1 MDPSG
6 KKHMYKTRVTVRV
19 YQDIWLFEKYMK
31 IGDIKQGGAVISA
44 NKNV

>member
-1 MDPSG
+1 MC
-6 KKHMYKTRVTVRV
+6 KTRVTVRV

-44 NKNV
+44 NKDV

>member
-6 KKHMYKTRVTVRV
+6 KKHTYKTRVTVRV

-31 IGDIKQGGAVISA
+31 VDDIKQGGAVISA
-44 NKNV
+44 NKDV